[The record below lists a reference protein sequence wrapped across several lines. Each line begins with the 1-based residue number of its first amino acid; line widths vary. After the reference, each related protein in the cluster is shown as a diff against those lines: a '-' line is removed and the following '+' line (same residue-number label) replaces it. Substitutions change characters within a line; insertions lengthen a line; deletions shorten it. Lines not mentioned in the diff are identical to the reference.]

1 MNKRIR
7 EVRRDAHLTQEEFA
21 QKVGLTKNYISLI
34 ETGERNIGDRAAE
47 DICEIFGVSYE
58 WLKTGNGDKY
68 APAKI
73 IKQLSDVFDSVAH
86 DPDDS
91 FRKNVFLG
99 LAQLEPEEWEALR
112 AIVEKVLG
120 K

>member
-7 EVRRDAHLTQEEFA
+7 EIRRDAKLTQEEFA
-21 QKVGLTKNYISLI
+21 QKIGLTKNYISLI
-34 ETGERNIGDRAAE
+34 ETGERNIGDRAAQ
-47 DICEIFGVSYE
+47 DLCKTFGVSYD
-58 WLKTGNGDKY
+58 WLRTGEGDKY
-68 APAKI
+68 GPAHVVS
-73 IKQLSDVFDSVAH
+73 QLSDVFNSIAH

-112 AIVEKVLG
+112 GIVSKILG